1 MFTGNFNISSKISP
15 ELSKEQLLLET
26 LKKFRNVGRKIIKQ
40 RRNLSFFFIESHSLQ
55 SYITKI
61 MYTNMIGDG
70 VNTNRG
76 LIALFITHTKLHTTS
91 HVWIKDTHTH
101 TTNKSSDF

>member
-1 MFTGNFNISSKISP
+1 M
-15 ELSKEQLLLET
+15 
-26 LKKFRNVGRKIIKQ
+26 
-40 RRNLSFFFIESHSLQ
+40 FIESHSLQ

-76 LIALFITHTKLHTTS
+76 LIALVSRTQSYTQQATYGQK
-91 HVWIKDTHTH
+91 THTH
-101 TTNKSSDF
+101 THNKQEQ